1 MLTSSSGLAN
11 AGTIRLESSEAVAA
25 SNLVLSSGT
34 LLNTGLI
41 DVRRG
46 SGGGRSLIANLD
58 NRGTLAVGVTARL
71 TKTSNGVFNNS
82 GAMTLTATD
91 TLEVAVGA
99 FTLQPGGTFT
109 GGGMLMLDRVTLAG
123 AGTLGALVEAYESA
137 VNPAGILRIEGSYY
151 QDSFTQVNIDLG
163 GAEPGTGYD
172 RLEVGGEAYMDGG
185 NLSLH
190 LVNGYEPGNCTPFT
204 VLSYGSLGRRFED
217 IDDSGVDLDGDLQ
230 LHSVYTDEALDLLVS
245 DEGDPVNVV
254 PTQLNLTE
262 GGGSQSYRVCLGREP
277 NDEVEVSVSPDAQ
290 VRVAPTE
297 LVFAE
302 AAWNAVHSVAVTA
315 VDDAANE
322 GTHNG
327 IVSHDAESQ
336 DDDFDEDQVSRVIAQ
351 IADNDGG
358 GSSLSVNDVSV
369 AEGNSGT
376 RNLTFTVTLSP
387 ASSQTVSVAWATAN
401 GTATAGS
408 DYNANSGTLSFSAG
422 QTSRT
427 VAVTVRGDQTVEP
440 DETFFLN
447 LSNATN
453 ATLADPQGIGTIT
466 NDDGTS
472 LSVGDAAVAE
482 GNSGTRN
489 LTFTVT
495 LSPASSQAVSV
506 AWATANGTAIAPGD
520 YAAASGTL
528 NFAAG
533 ETSKTVAITIN
544 GDLVTE
550 SDETFTLNLS
560 NPSNATIAD
569 GQGQGTITND
579 DAAPSLS
586 VGDAATTEGNSGT
599 KTLSLAVTLSN
610 PSSQA
615 VSVAW
620 ATANGTAIAPG
631 DYAAA
636 SGTLNFAVGE
646 TSKTVAISINGDLTT
661 EPDETFTLNL
671 SNPTNA
677 TLGDGQGVGTITN
690 DDVQAS
696 LSINDVAVAEGNSG
710 TRNLTFTVTLAPAST
725 QTVSVAW
732 ATANGTATAGSDYA
746 AASGTLSFSP
756 GQTSR
761 TIEVAVN
768 GDLINEG
775 DENLVVNL
783 SGATNAILADN
794 QGQGTITDDD
804 NQPTISINDAAVS
817 EGNSGTSTL
826 SFTVTL
832 SNPSSVAITVQY
844 ATANGTATSGSDYTA
859 ASGTLTIAAGQT
871 SGTVAVTVNGDVL
884 NEADET
890 FTLTLSGPTNATLAD
905 AQGTGTI
912 ANDDTG
918 LTISISDASV
928 SEGNSGTKSMTF
940 TVSLSAA
947 SGRAV
952 NVTYTTANGTAT
964 AGSDYTAASS
974 NLVFTPGV
982 TSRTVEITINGDL
995 TTEADETFTVNLS
1008 SPTNVTIADGQG
1020 VGTITNDDAQ
1030 ASLSINDV
1038 AVVEGNSGTR
1048 NLTFTVTLAPAS
1060 TQTVSVAYATANG
1073 TAISGSDYTATSG
1086 TLTFAAGETS
1096 KSVGVTVAGDV
1107 LSEDDET
1114 FALNLSAPTNATISD
1129 AQGVGT
1135 LTNDD
1140 TGPTISIGDAAVAE
1154 GNSGTKT
1161 LSFTVSLSVASGR
1174 AVNVTYTT
1182 ANGTATAG
1190 VDYVADTRNLVF
1202 TPGVTS
1208 RTVEITLNGDLLNE
1222 ADETFFVN
1230 LSSPTN
1236 VTIADGQGVGTIS
1249 NDDPVPSLAI
1259 SDAALT
1265 EGNAGST
1272 VLTFT
1277 VTLSPAGGQAATV
1290 SYATANGTATAGSD
1304 YTAATGTLSFAAGET
1319 SKSVAVTVAGDALNE
1334 ANETFTLNLSTP
1346 VNATLGDATGTGT
1359 ITNDDPV
1366 PTLAVNDVSVTEG
1379 NSGTSSLSFTV
1390 TLSAA
1395 SGQGV
1400 TVAYA
1405 TANGTATAGSD
1416 YTAASGTLTFAAG
1429 ETSKSVAVTV
1439 AGDLITEPDE
1449 TLTLNLS
1456 APTNATIGD
1465 AQGVGTISND
1475 DAPPTI
1481 AVNDVSVT
1489 EGNSVTSSLS
1499 FAVTLSNPSSA
1510 AITVQYATANGTAT
1524 AGGDYT
1530 AVTGTLTFAAGET
1543 SKSVAVTVAGDALNE
1558 ANETFTLNLSAPVNA
1573 TLGDATGTGTIT
1585 NDDPVPT
1592 IAVNDVSVTEGN
1604 SGTSSLSFTVTLSAA
1619 SGQGVTVSYA
1629 TANGTATAGSDY
1641 TAATGTLSFAAGET
1655 SKSVAVTVAGDALN
1669 EANETFTLTLSAP
1682 TNATISDAQGV
1693 GTITNDDP
1701 VPSLSV
1707 NDASATEGNSG
1718 TSSLSFTVTLSA
1730 ASGQTVTVAYA
1741 TANGTATSG
1750 SDYTAASGTLTFAA
1764 GETSKSVAVTVAG
1777 DALNEANETFTLSLS
1792 TPTNATIGDATGTG
1806 TISNDD
1812 PVSSLAV
1819 GDATTSE
1826 GTAGT
1831 TTTLAFTITLTPA
1844 SGQEVSVAYATTNGT
1859 ATSGGDYTAA
1869 TGTLSFA
1876 AGETSKRVAVS
1887 VTGDL
1892 TTEPDETLTLT
1903 LSTPTNATIS
1913 DAQGNGTIS
1922 NDDAPPTIAVNDVSI
1937 TEGNS
1942 GTGTLSFEVTLS
1954 NPSSAAITVQYVTAN
1969 GTATAGSDYT
1979 AATGTLSF
1987 AEGETSKTVP
1997 VTITGEELNEVEETF
2012 TLNLS
2017 AATNATIGDA
2027 TGIGTITNDDPVP
2040 ALAVNDVS
2048 VTEGNSGTSNL
2059 SFAVTLSAASGQAV
2073 TVAYATANGTATA
2086 GSDYTAAS
2094 GTLSFAAGETS
2105 KTVAVTVAG
2114 DVLNEVN
2121 ETFTLNLSAPVN
2133 ATISDAQGIGTI
2145 SNDDPVPSLAVND
2158 VSATEGNSGTSNLSF
2173 AVTLSAASGQ
2183 VVTVAY
2189 ATANGTATSGSDY
2202 TAATGT
2208 LSFAAGET
2216 SKTIP
2221 VTIAGDAL
2229 NEPDETLNLNLST
2242 PANATIGDALG
2253 IGTISNDD
2261 PVPTLA
2267 VNDVSATE
2275 GNSGISSLS
2284 FTVTLSAAS
2293 GQAVTV
2299 AYATAN
2305 GTATAGS
2312 DYTAATGTLSFAAGE
2327 TSKSVAVTVAGDVLN
2342 EANETFT
2349 LNLSAPTNA
2358 TLADAQGIGTLTNDD
2373 TAPSLV
2379 VNDVSVTEGN
2389 SGTSTLSFTV
2399 SLSAASGQ
2407 TVSAAY
2413 ATANGTATSGT
2424 DYTAATGTLTIAA
2437 GQTSGTVAVTIN
2449 GDALNEANETFT
2461 LGLSGATNATLVDGE
2476 GTGTITNDD
2485 PVPSL
2490 VVNDVSVTEGN
2501 SGTSTLSFTVS
2512 LSAAS
2517 GQVVT
2522 VAYGTANGT
2531 ATSGSDYTAA
2541 SGTLNFAAGE
2551 TSKTVAVS
2559 VTGDLL
2565 NEANETFTLT
2575 LSAATSATISDAEG
2589 IGTIT
2594 NDDAAPIIA
2603 VNDVSVTEGNGG
2615 TATMTFTVSLSSAS
2629 SVPVTVAYA
2638 TANGTATAG
2647 TDYTAASSTLTFAA
2661 GETSK
2666 TVAVNG
2672 TGDGLYEANETI
2684 LFNLSNPTNATLG
2697 DNQGIGTL
2705 TNDDTAPTLT
2715 VDDVTLSEGN
2725 SGTSTMTFTIR
2736 LSAVSGLAA
2745 NVNYA
2750 TTNGTATAGS
2760 DYVADSRNVV
2770 LTPGESTR
2778 TVAITVN
2785 GDLLNEADET
2795 FTLDLSTPN
2804 NATIADGQ
2812 GVGRINNDDAAPT
2825 ISVND
2830 VTVTE
2835 GNSGTTAMN
2844 FAVSLSAA
2852 SGQTVTVQYDTANG
2866 TATAGSDYTAVSGT
2880 LTIAAGQTSATVA
2893 VAVTGDLIF
2902 EPTET
2907 MTINLSNATNGSTAD
2922 PQGIGTITNDDTTP
2936 TIAVNDVSVN
2946 EGNSGTTTL
2955 NFTVSLSNP
2964 SSSTI
2969 TVQYAT
2975 ANGTATSGSDYTAT
2989 NNTLTFVAGET
3000 SKTVAVSITG
3010 DARNEANETFN
3021 LNLSNAVNATIA
3033 DTQGI
3038 GTITNDDPQPSLSVN
3053 DVSISEGNTGTKT
3066 LNFTVTLSAASNQT
3080 VTVNYATANGTA
3092 SSSTDYTA
3100 ASGTLTYTAGQTSKA
3115 VGVTIRGDR
3124 TSEPNETFTLNL
3136 SSAANATLADAQG
3149 IGTITNDDG
3158 SAKVVADG
3166 LIGEGR
3172 FGVANYPNP
3181 FNPSTQVVYSLTE
3194 EAPVRL
3200 VVYNALGQQIRVLVE
3215 GLQLPGS
3222 YEVPWDG
3229 RDEAGQPVGAGW
3241 YLYRLE
3247 AGAQVGVG
3255 RMSLV
3260 K

>member
-1334 ANETFTLNLSTP
+1334 ANETFTL
-1346 VNATLGDATGTGT
+1346 
-1359 ITNDDPV
+1359 
-1366 PTLAVNDVSVTEG
+1366 
-1379 NSGTSSLSFTV
+1379 
-1390 TLSAA
+1390 
-1395 SGQGV
+1395 
-1400 TVAYA
+1400 
-1405 TANGTATAGSD
+1405 
-1416 YTAASGTLTFAAG
+1416 
-1429 ETSKSVAVTV
+1429 
-1439 AGDLITEPDE
+1439 
-1449 TLTLNLS
+1449 
-1456 APTNATIGD
+1456 
-1465 AQGVGTISND
+1465 
-1475 DAPPTI
+1475 
-1481 AVNDVSVT
+1481 
-1489 EGNSVTSSLS
+1489 
-1499 FAVTLSNPSSA
+1499 
-1510 AITVQYATANGTAT
+1510 
-1524 AGGDYT
+1524 
-1530 AVTGTLTFAAGET
+1530 
-1543 SKSVAVTVAGDALNE
+1543 
-1558 ANETFTLNLSAPVNA
+1558 
-1573 TLGDATGTGTIT
+1573 
-1585 NDDPVPT
+1585 
-1592 IAVNDVSVTEGN
+1592 
-1604 SGTSSLSFTVTLSAA
+1604 
-1619 SGQGVTVSYA
+1619 
-1629 TANGTATAGSDY
+1629 
-1641 TAATGTLSFAAGET
+1641 
-1655 SKSVAVTVAGDALN
+1655 
-1669 EANETFTLTLSAP
+1669 TLSAP

-2852 SGQTVTVQYDTANG
+2852 SGQTVTVQYATANG